1 MWYKRKMQETML
13 IDIDVSG
20 FSSLIFKVNEVW
32 SSLKK
37 RATPQKKFAIVR
49 EELDSVDVD
58 GIGSLEDLHRLVLI
72 NEECGN
78 L

>member
-1 MWYKRKMQETML
+1 MQETML

-37 RATPQKKFAIVR
+37 RTTPQKKFAIVQ
-49 EELDSVDVD
+49 EELDSIDVD
-58 GIGSLEDLHRLVLI
+58 GIGNLEDLPRLVLI
-72 NEECGN
+72 DEQCGN